1 MTNKVDFEI
10 FKRFGPS
17 ILKVKIPENI
27 INNLNKYVDET
38 ILDEKKINNQN
49 LGDGLVGDVTQEF
62 FLEQDVME
70 KSGWGNFL
78 ASCVSNWINM
88 ELEKKISKF
97 RIRKSWIVRQFQNE
111 YNPTHWHSGHIS
123 GAGFLKVPNTLGK
136 HVQKKEN
143 RVYRGGNLQL
153 IHGSR
158 MFLCESTFNITPRVG
173 DFYFFPNYMMHT
185 VFPFKDTNEERRS
198 ISFNADIDDEI
209 YNVYGKQ

>member
-70 KSGWGNFL
+70 NSGWGNFL

-123 GAGFLKVPNTLGK
+123 GAGFLKVPDTLGK
-136 HVQKKEN
+136 HVQKKE
-143 RVYRGGNLQL
+143 
-153 IHGSR
+153 IE
-158 MFLCESTFNITPRVG
+158 F
-173 DFYFFPNYMMHT
+173 T
-185 VFPFKDTNEERRS
+185 VVAT
-198 ISFNADIDDEI
+198 
-209 YNVYGKQ
+209 YN